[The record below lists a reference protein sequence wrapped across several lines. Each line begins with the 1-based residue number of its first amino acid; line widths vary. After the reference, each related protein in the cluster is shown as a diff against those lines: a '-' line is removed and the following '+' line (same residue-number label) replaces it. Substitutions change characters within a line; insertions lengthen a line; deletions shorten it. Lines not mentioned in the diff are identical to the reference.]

1 MAASTNN
8 YGFPYPEDSDTVDV
22 AGDIQSLAED
32 IDTKLS
38 EAIADTVG
46 AMVTSNTESGITVTY
61 DDADNTLDFVVPTFD
76 ITFLGDI
83 AGIGTISNLG
93 SASAT
98 ISIVDDSH
106 NHSSATISDFAEA
119 VADTV
124 GNMVTSNTENGISVT
139 YDDTDNTLDFDVA
152 DFSLTFLGDVLGSTN
167 ITNLSSASATLT
179 IAPNSVALGTD
190 TTGNYVAT
198 AAAGTGIDIAGSG
211 SETADLTIT
220 NTGVTSLAGTA
231 DEVTVSA
238 SAGSVTL
245 SLPATIN
252 ANTTGT
258 AAALTTPRTIA
269 LTGDVTGSVSFDGSA
284 SASIVATIEPNSVAL
299 GTDTSG
305 NYVATVAG
313 TNNEI
318 EVSGSGS
325 ESATITIGLP
335 DNVTISNDLTV
346 TGNLILSGSTAY
358 INTTEL
364 LVQDNLVTLNSG
376 TTGSPTLNAGIEIER
391 GTSANTSIRWN
402 ESTDVWEFTND
413 GTNFYTIKDF
423 DTALA
428 TKTTD
433 NLTQGSTNL
442 YFTDERAQ
450 DAISTAIA
458 AGTQTNITV
467 SYNDST
473 NSFSFISVD
482 PGVTSLVGT
491 DDEVTVSASAG
502 AVTLSLPATIN
513 ANTTG
518 TAAALTTARTIE
530 LTGDVTGTVSF
541 DGSASASMVTTVV
554 NGGGGGV
561 TSLLGTVNQV
571 AVSAST
577 GAVTLSL
584 PANVDLTGVPTAPTA
599 VLGTNSTQIAT
610 TAFVKAE
617 TDALIGVTSLVG
629 TDDEVTV
636 SASAGAVT
644 LSLPT
649 TINANTTGT
658 AAALTTART
667 IELTGDVTGSV
678 SFDGSASA
686 SMVTT
691 VVGGT
696 GGEVVLTIH
705 PMFILGGV

>member
-1 MAASTNN
+1 
-8 YGFPYPEDSDTVDV
+8 
-22 AGDIQSLAED
+22 LA
-32 IDTKLS
+32 T
-38 EAIADTVG
+38 
-46 AMVTSNTESGITVTY
+46 
-61 DDADNTLDFVVPTFD
+61 
-76 ITFLGDI
+76 
-83 AGIGTISNLG
+83 
-93 SASAT
+93 
-98 ISIVDDSH
+98 
-106 NHSSATISDFAEA
+106 
-119 VADTV
+119 
-124 GNMVTSNTENGISVT
+124 
-139 YDDTDNTLDFDVA
+139 
-152 DFSLTFLGDVLGSTN
+152 
-167 ITNLSSASATLT
+167 T
-179 IAPNSVALGTD
+179 IAANSVALGTD
-190 TTGNYVAT
+190 TT
-198 AAAGTGIDIAGSG
+198 
-211 SETADLTIT
+211 
-220 NTGVTSLAGTA
+220 
-231 DEVTVSA
+231 
-238 SAGSVTL
+238 
-245 SLPATIN
+245 
-252 ANTTGT
+252 
-258 AAALTTPRTIA
+258 
-269 LTGDVTGSVSFDGSA
+269 
-284 SASIVATIEPNSVAL
+284 
-299 GTDTSG
+299 G

-335 DNVTISNDLTV
+335 DNVTIGNDLTV
-346 TGNLILSGSTAY
+346 TGNLIVSGSTAY

-364 LVQDNLVTLNSG
+364 LVEDNLVTLNSG

-413 GTNFYTIKDF
+413 GTNYYTIKDF
-423 DTALA
+423 DTALG

-433 NLTQGSTNL
+433 NLAQGSTNL

-482 PGVTSLVGT
+482 PGVTSLLGTADEVTVSASAGAVTLSLPATINANTTGTAAALTTARTIELTGDVTGTLSFDGSSSASMATTIAANSVALGT
-491 DDEVTVSASAG
+491 DTSGNYVATAAAGTGIEVSGSGSETAALTITNTGVTSLAGTADEVTVSASAGAVTLSLPATINANTTGTAAALTTARTIELTGDVTGTVSFDGSASASLATTIAANSVALGTDTTGNYVATATAGSGIEVSGSGSETAALTITNTGVTSLAGTADEVTVSASAG

-599 VLGTNSTQIAT
+599 APGTNTTQLAT
-610 TAFVKAE
+610 TAFV
-617 TDALIGVTSLVG
+617 TSAVAAG
-629 TDDEVTV
+629 GG
-636 SASAGAVT
+636 SSGAS
-644 LSLPT
+644 
-649 TINANTTGT
+649 
-658 AAALTTART
+658 
-667 IELTGDVTGSV
+667 
-678 SFDGSASA
+678 
-686 SMVTT
+686 
-691 VVGGT
+691 
-696 GGEVVLTIH
+696 TIH
-705 PMFILGGV
+705 PMFIIGGV

>member
-8 YGFPYPEDSDTVDV
+8 YGFPYPQDSDIVDV

-46 AMVTSNTESGITVTY
+46 TMVTSNTESGITVTY
-61 DDADNTLDFVVPTFD
+61 DDADNTLDF
-76 ITFLGDI
+76 
-83 AGIGTISNLG
+83 
-93 SASAT
+93 
-98 ISIVDDSH
+98 
-106 NHSSATISDFAEA
+106 
-119 VADTV
+119 
-124 GNMVTSNTENGISVT
+124 
-139 YDDTDNTLDFDVA
+139 DVA
-152 DFSLTFLGDVLGSTN
+152 DFTLTFLGDVSGSAT
-167 ITNLSSASATLT
+167 ITNLASASATIN
-179 IAPNSVALGTD
+179 IAPNSVELGTD
-190 TTGNYVAT
+190 TT
-198 AAAGTGIDIAGSG
+198 
-211 SETADLTIT
+211 
-220 NTGVTSLAGTA
+220 
-231 DEVTVSA
+231 
-238 SAGSVTL
+238 
-245 SLPATIN
+245 
-252 ANTTGT
+252 
-258 AAALTTPRTIA
+258 
-269 LTGDVTGSVSFDGSA
+269 
-284 SASIVATIEPNSVAL
+284 
-299 GTDTSG
+299 G

-335 DNVTISNDLTV
+335 DNVTIGNDLTV
-346 TGNLILSGSTAY
+346 TGNLIVSGSTAY

-364 LVQDNLVTLNSG
+364 LVEDNLVTLNSG
-376 TTGSPTLNAGIEIER
+376 ATGSPSLNAGIEIER
-391 GTSANTSIRWN
+391 GTSANTFIRWN

-413 GTNFYTIKDF
+413 GTTFYTIKDF

-450 DAISTAIA
+450 DAIATAIA

-491 DDEVTVSASAG
+491 ADEITVSASAG
-502 AVTLSLPATIN
+502 AITLSLPA
-513 ANTTG
+513 
-518 TAAALTTARTIE
+518 
-530 LTGDVTGTVSF
+530 
-541 DGSASASMVTTVV
+541 
-554 NGGGGGV
+554 
-561 TSLLGTVNQV
+561 
-571 AVSAST
+571 
-577 GAVTLSL
+577 
-584 PANVDLTGVPTAPTA
+584 
-599 VLGTNSTQIAT
+599 
-610 TAFVKAE
+610 
-617 TDALIGVTSLVG
+617 
-629 TDDEVTV
+629 
-636 SASAGAVT
+636 
-644 LSLPT
+644 

-691 VVGGT
+691 VVGGVGGGGVTSLIGTADEVTVSASAGAVTLSLPSTISQSKINNLT
-696 GGEVVLTIH
+696 GDLSAKAPIESPTFTGVPAAPTAAVDTNTTQVATTAYVLGQGYLKSSSASTTYAPLASPTLTGVPAAPTAALGTNTTQIATTAFVKAETAALVDAAPATLDTLNELAAALGDDANFATTVSTSIGNKANIASPTFTGVPAAPTATAGTSTTQIATTEFVSTAVSAGGGGSSATIH